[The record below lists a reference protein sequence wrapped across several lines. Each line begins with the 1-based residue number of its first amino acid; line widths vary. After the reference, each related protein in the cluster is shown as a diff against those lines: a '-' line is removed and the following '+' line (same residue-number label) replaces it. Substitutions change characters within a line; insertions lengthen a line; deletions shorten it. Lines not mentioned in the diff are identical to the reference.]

1 MALIPKK
8 VGALE
13 VKDIPAISL
22 VGSVY
27 KILANVLANRLKG
40 VLGKI
45 VSNTWNPFIQGRQ
58 ILDLSL

>member
-40 VLGKI
+40 VLGEI
-45 VSNTWNPFIQGRQ
+45 VSNT
-58 ILDLSL
+58 